1 MFRSAGNPIVLG
13 LGTAAVL
20 ALGVT
25 YPAWALD
32 DASSSTSQPSGD
44 EASDRVRITFAVT
57 EPVPRGKG
65 FEVKVTVTPLEQP
78 EPTPTPSSSESPSPT
93 PKPEDPLAG
102 MKLVLRAPNVPAL
115 TLSRC
120 TVAEPCALATP
131 EDPDAA
137 GDTETI
143 LVTIPKS
150 YTPKNL
156 TLIAKV
162 TAEGVEVGS
171 DEETVTVRQ
180 PPPPSPTKTSPK
192 PTKTPSKDPGRLDR
206 SPTSGSSGSGGGSSS
221 GSGGSSVSGGVAY
234 TPPAPNGSA
243 ATLPP
248 VSLPQ
253 AGAPAPT
260 IAPGT
265 AGTTGTVAPQ
275 TALRSGTDPVAY
287 RQEFDQLARTQA
299 AWLSALVVAFCLL
312 VAQLRLNRGR
322 TATAAAPARR
332 RKGAHRRR

>member
-57 EPVPRGKG
+57 EPVPKGKG

-78 EPTPTPSSSESPSPT
+78 EPTPSATPSPSPSE
-93 PKPEDPLAG
+93 PEDPLAG
-102 MKLVLRAPNVPAL
+102 MKLVLRAPNVPAI
-115 TLSRC
+115 TLSQC

-137 GDTETI
+137 GDTESI

-156 TLIAKV
+156 TLIARV
-162 TAEGVEVGS
+162 TAEGAEVGS
-171 DEETVTVRQ
+171 AEETVTVRQ
-180 PPPPSPTKTSPK
+180 PPSPSPTKTSPK
-192 PTKTPSKDPGRLDR
+192 PTKTPKDPGRLDR

-332 RKGAHRRR
+332 RRKGAHRRR